1 MQTVS
6 NLLKIFLNQFLLM
19 TSYYIY
25 LSILQL
31 SCVASFN
38 LQTMDIWSQD
48 YGCVTVL
55 YNPNTAVITATNWMD
70 HPGDVVRAMA
80 RGQETNQFVN
90 VRTQS
95 IDNTEVRLLVSA
107 FDVS

>member
-1 MQTVS
+1 
-6 NLLKIFLNQFLLM
+6 
-19 TSYYIY
+19 
-25 LSILQL
+25 
-31 SCVASFN
+31 
-38 LQTMDIWSQD
+38 
-48 YGCVTVL
+48 
-55 YNPNTAVITATNWMD
+55 MD

-95 IDNTEVRLLVSA
+95 IDNTEIRLLVSA

>member
-1 MQTVS
+1 
-6 NLLKIFLNQFLLM
+6 
-19 TSYYIY
+19 
-25 LSILQL
+25 
-31 SCVASFN
+31 
-38 LQTMDIWSQD
+38 
-48 YGCVTVL
+48 
-55 YNPNTAVITATNWMD
+55 MD
-70 HPGDVVRAMA
+70 HPGDVVRTMA